1 MKILN
6 KPEQAFVPVN
16 QPQPDQFPRFY
27 IIPETKYVPR
37 RQRASN
43 VHRYHQPPCP
53 TPISPSTET
62 AFRKYARI
70 EIEIFQKFCR
80 DTWTAIKELGRDL
93 TQWIARWVI
102 MPLSVASVLHVPTI
116 HPMDLPI

>member
-16 QPQPDQFPRFY
+16 QPQPSQFPRFY

-43 VHRYHQPPCP
+43 AHQYHQPPSP

-70 EIEIFQKFCR
+70 EIFQEFCR

-93 TQWIARWVI
+93 TRWIARWVI
-102 MPLSVASVLHVPTI
+102 MPLAILSSLYIPTI

>member
-16 QPQPDQFPRFY
+16 QPQPYQFPRFY

-53 TPISPSTET
+53 TPVSPRKEP
-62 AFRKYARI
+62 AFRKYVRI
-70 EIEIFQKFCR
+70 KMEVFQEACA
-80 DTWTAIKELGRDL
+80 DAWAAIKALGRATVRWL
-93 TQWIARWVI
+93 ARWVI
-102 MPLSVASVLHVPTI
+102 LPMAVASVLYIPAI
-116 HPMDLPI
+116 HPMEIPL